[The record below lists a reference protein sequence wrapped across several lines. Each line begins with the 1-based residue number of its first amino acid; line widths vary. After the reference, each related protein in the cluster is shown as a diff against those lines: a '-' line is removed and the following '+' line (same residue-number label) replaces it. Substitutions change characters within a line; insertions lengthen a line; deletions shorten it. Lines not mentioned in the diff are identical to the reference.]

1 MALGDRRGLQCLHT
15 QEGVLF
21 KVYND
26 FIVSLLWFAR
36 LIYAFSLFLLS
47 VLNNGP

>member
-1 MALGDRRGLQCLHT
+1 MALGDRRGLQCLHS

-21 KVYND
+21 EVYND
-26 FIVSLLWFAR
+26 FIINLLGFAR
-36 LIYAFSLFLLS
+36 LIYAFSVFLLS